1 MSLRRQPKSL
11 QEHHMNIPL
20 WLSLLA
26 LTACS
31 PSQAPEQATTKLPTA
46 MTAAADGRAAIT
58 TTTSSLARYH
68 WQLHDAVDGNNQRID
83 GLFDSSGKPLQL
95 DFTDE
100 HISVSNACNGIGGNY
115 KIVDG
120 QLVAGP
126 LIQTMMACA
135 DPTLMQREKTIK
147 KVLQAKPALITASA
161 DGKPLLSL
169 SAADGTT
176 LSFVGQPTAGT
187 RYDGPGTIEFLEVAA
202 DPTDC
207 PHPLQPAA
215 SCIKVRELH
224 YDAHGL
230 RVGEPGAWQTLTQPI
245 EGYEHQHGVRN
256 VLRVKRYALPN
267 PPADTSPMAYVLDMI
282 VESETIA
289 PGPAK

>member
-1 MSLRRQPKSL
+1 
-11 QEHHMNIPL
+11 MNIPL

-26 LTACS
+26 LAACS

-46 MTAAADGRAAIT
+46 MTAAADGSAAIT
-58 TTTSSLARYH
+58 ATTATLAHYH

-83 GLFDSSGKPLQL
+83 GLSDNSGKPLQL

-100 HISVSNACNGIGGNY
+100 HVSVSNACNGIGGNY

-147 KVLQAKPALITASA
+147 KILQAKPALIIASA

-176 LSFVGQPTAGT
+176 LSFVGQPSAGT

-202 DPTDC
+202 DSTDC
-207 PHPLQPAA
+207 PHPPQP
-215 SCIKVRELH
+215 
-224 YDAHGL
+224 
-230 RVGEPGAWQTLTQPI
+230 
-245 EGYEHQHGVRN
+245 
-256 VLRVKRYALPN
+256 
-267 PPADTSPMAYVLDMI
+267 
-282 VESETIA
+282 
-289 PGPAK
+289 